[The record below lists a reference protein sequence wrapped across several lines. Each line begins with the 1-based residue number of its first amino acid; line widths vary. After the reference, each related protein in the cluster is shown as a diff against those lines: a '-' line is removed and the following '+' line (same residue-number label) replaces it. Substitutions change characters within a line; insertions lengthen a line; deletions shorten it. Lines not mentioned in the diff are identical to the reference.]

1 MDDGVRINKF
11 LGSAGYCSRR
21 EADRL
26 VGEGRVFID
35 GNMADMGSRVMP
47 GQKVYVD
54 GKAVVP
60 EEENILIAVN
70 KPRGIVCTTTDKQG
84 ANNIVDFLGCDKRI
98 YPVGRLDKDSEGLLL
113 MTNDGELMNN
123 ILTGKNEHE
132 KEYIVEVDKNLS
144 DDFERRMSEPMYLKE
159 LDKTTRPCRV
169 IKAGKKTFRII
180 LKQGLNRQIRRM
192 CSNLGYKV
200 VKLKRIRIMNI
211 ELNDLPAGATRKIE
225 GSEYEKLMNL
235 INKKLGQKVVTEM
248 TDLERIKELVSI
260 LNKAGKSYYSEGVEI
275 MSNFEYDKLY
285 DELVKLEEKTKI
297 VLSDSPTVNVGYETL
312 SELPKERHD
321 SPMLSL
327 DKTKNSDELVDW
339 LGSQRGLLSWKLD
352 GLTIVLTYEN
362 GELLKAVTR
371 GNGEVGEIIT
381 QNAKVFKN
389 VPLSI
394 PFKGRLVIRGEAIIT
409 YSDFE
414 KINE

>member
-1 MDDGVRINKF
+1 MDGGVRINKF

-35 GNMADMGSRVMP
+35 RNMADMGSRVMP

-169 IKAGKKTFRII
+169 IKTGKKTFRII

-235 INKKLGQKVVTEM
+235 INKK
-248 TDLERIKELVSI
+248 
-260 LNKAGKSYYSEGVEI
+260 
-275 MSNFEYDKLY
+275 
-285 DELVKLEEKTKI
+285 
-297 VLSDSPTVNVGYETL
+297 
-312 SELPKERHD
+312 
-321 SPMLSL
+321 
-327 DKTKNSDELVDW
+327 
-339 LGSQRGLLSWKLD
+339 
-352 GLTIVLTYEN
+352 
-362 GELLKAVTR
+362 
-371 GNGEVGEIIT
+371 
-381 QNAKVFKN
+381 
-389 VPLSI
+389 
-394 PFKGRLVIRGEAIIT
+394 
-409 YSDFE
+409 
-414 KINE
+414 

>member
-225 GSEYEKLMNL
+225 GSEYQKLMNL
-235 INKKLGQKVVTEM
+235 INKK
-248 TDLERIKELVSI
+248 
-260 LNKAGKSYYSEGVEI
+260 
-275 MSNFEYDKLY
+275 
-285 DELVKLEEKTKI
+285 
-297 VLSDSPTVNVGYETL
+297 
-312 SELPKERHD
+312 
-321 SPMLSL
+321 
-327 DKTKNSDELVDW
+327 
-339 LGSQRGLLSWKLD
+339 
-352 GLTIVLTYEN
+352 
-362 GELLKAVTR
+362 
-371 GNGEVGEIIT
+371 
-381 QNAKVFKN
+381 
-389 VPLSI
+389 
-394 PFKGRLVIRGEAIIT
+394 
-409 YSDFE
+409 
-414 KINE
+414 

>member
-11 LGSAGYCSRR
+11 LSSAGYCSRR

-26 VGEGRVFID
+26 VGEGRVFIE

-132 KEYIVEVDKNLS
+132 KEYIVEVDKKLS

-169 IKAGKKTFRII
+169 IKTGKKTFRII

-235 INKKLGQKVVTEM
+235 INKK
-248 TDLERIKELVSI
+248 
-260 LNKAGKSYYSEGVEI
+260 
-275 MSNFEYDKLY
+275 
-285 DELVKLEEKTKI
+285 
-297 VLSDSPTVNVGYETL
+297 
-312 SELPKERHD
+312 
-321 SPMLSL
+321 
-327 DKTKNSDELVDW
+327 
-339 LGSQRGLLSWKLD
+339 
-352 GLTIVLTYEN
+352 
-362 GELLKAVTR
+362 
-371 GNGEVGEIIT
+371 
-381 QNAKVFKN
+381 
-389 VPLSI
+389 
-394 PFKGRLVIRGEAIIT
+394 
-409 YSDFE
+409 
-414 KINE
+414 

>member
-26 VGEGRVFID
+26 VDEGRVFID

-169 IKAGKKTFRII
+169 IKTGKKTFRII

-235 INKKLGQKVVTEM
+235 INKK
-248 TDLERIKELVSI
+248 
-260 LNKAGKSYYSEGVEI
+260 
-275 MSNFEYDKLY
+275 
-285 DELVKLEEKTKI
+285 
-297 VLSDSPTVNVGYETL
+297 
-312 SELPKERHD
+312 
-321 SPMLSL
+321 
-327 DKTKNSDELVDW
+327 
-339 LGSQRGLLSWKLD
+339 
-352 GLTIVLTYEN
+352 
-362 GELLKAVTR
+362 
-371 GNGEVGEIIT
+371 
-381 QNAKVFKN
+381 
-389 VPLSI
+389 
-394 PFKGRLVIRGEAIIT
+394 
-409 YSDFE
+409 
-414 KINE
+414 

>member
-1 MDDGVRINKF
+1 MDDEVRINKF

-144 DDFERRMSEPMYLKE
+144 DDFEHRMSEPMYLKE

-169 IKAGKKTFRII
+169 IKTGKKTFRII

-235 INKKLGQKVVTEM
+235 INKK
-248 TDLERIKELVSI
+248 
-260 LNKAGKSYYSEGVEI
+260 
-275 MSNFEYDKLY
+275 
-285 DELVKLEEKTKI
+285 
-297 VLSDSPTVNVGYETL
+297 
-312 SELPKERHD
+312 
-321 SPMLSL
+321 
-327 DKTKNSDELVDW
+327 
-339 LGSQRGLLSWKLD
+339 
-352 GLTIVLTYEN
+352 
-362 GELLKAVTR
+362 
-371 GNGEVGEIIT
+371 
-381 QNAKVFKN
+381 
-389 VPLSI
+389 
-394 PFKGRLVIRGEAIIT
+394 
-409 YSDFE
+409 
-414 KINE
+414 

>member
-21 EADRL
+21 DADRL

-169 IKAGKKTFRII
+169 IKTGEKTFRII

-235 INKKLGQKVVTEM
+235 INKK
-248 TDLERIKELVSI
+248 
-260 LNKAGKSYYSEGVEI
+260 
-275 MSNFEYDKLY
+275 
-285 DELVKLEEKTKI
+285 
-297 VLSDSPTVNVGYETL
+297 
-312 SELPKERHD
+312 
-321 SPMLSL
+321 
-327 DKTKNSDELVDW
+327 
-339 LGSQRGLLSWKLD
+339 
-352 GLTIVLTYEN
+352 
-362 GELLKAVTR
+362 
-371 GNGEVGEIIT
+371 
-381 QNAKVFKN
+381 
-389 VPLSI
+389 
-394 PFKGRLVIRGEAIIT
+394 
-409 YSDFE
+409 
-414 KINE
+414 

>member
-169 IKAGKKTFRII
+169 IKTGKKTFRII

-211 ELNDLPAGATRKIE
+211 ELNDLPVGATRKIE

-235 INKKLGQKVVTEM
+235 INKK
-248 TDLERIKELVSI
+248 
-260 LNKAGKSYYSEGVEI
+260 
-275 MSNFEYDKLY
+275 
-285 DELVKLEEKTKI
+285 
-297 VLSDSPTVNVGYETL
+297 
-312 SELPKERHD
+312 
-321 SPMLSL
+321 
-327 DKTKNSDELVDW
+327 
-339 LGSQRGLLSWKLD
+339 
-352 GLTIVLTYEN
+352 
-362 GELLKAVTR
+362 
-371 GNGEVGEIIT
+371 
-381 QNAKVFKN
+381 
-389 VPLSI
+389 
-394 PFKGRLVIRGEAIIT
+394 
-409 YSDFE
+409 
-414 KINE
+414 

>member
-169 IKAGKKTFRII
+169 IKTGKKTFRII

-200 VKLKRIRIMNI
+200 VKLKKIRIMNI

-235 INKKLGQKVVTEM
+235 INKK
-248 TDLERIKELVSI
+248 
-260 LNKAGKSYYSEGVEI
+260 
-275 MSNFEYDKLY
+275 
-285 DELVKLEEKTKI
+285 
-297 VLSDSPTVNVGYETL
+297 
-312 SELPKERHD
+312 
-321 SPMLSL
+321 
-327 DKTKNSDELVDW
+327 
-339 LGSQRGLLSWKLD
+339 
-352 GLTIVLTYEN
+352 
-362 GELLKAVTR
+362 
-371 GNGEVGEIIT
+371 
-381 QNAKVFKN
+381 
-389 VPLSI
+389 
-394 PFKGRLVIRGEAIIT
+394 
-409 YSDFE
+409 
-414 KINE
+414 

>member
-84 ANNIVDFLGCDKRI
+84 ADNIVDFLGCDKRI

-123 ILTGKNEHE
+123 VLTGKNEHE

-169 IKAGKKTFRII
+169 IKTGKKTFRII

-235 INKKLGQKVVTEM
+235 INKK
-248 TDLERIKELVSI
+248 
-260 LNKAGKSYYSEGVEI
+260 
-275 MSNFEYDKLY
+275 
-285 DELVKLEEKTKI
+285 
-297 VLSDSPTVNVGYETL
+297 
-312 SELPKERHD
+312 
-321 SPMLSL
+321 
-327 DKTKNSDELVDW
+327 
-339 LGSQRGLLSWKLD
+339 
-352 GLTIVLTYEN
+352 
-362 GELLKAVTR
+362 
-371 GNGEVGEIIT
+371 
-381 QNAKVFKN
+381 
-389 VPLSI
+389 
-394 PFKGRLVIRGEAIIT
+394 
-409 YSDFE
+409 
-414 KINE
+414 

>member
-113 MTNDGELMNN
+113 MTNDGELKNN

-169 IKAGKKTFRII
+169 IKTGKKTFRII

-235 INKKLGQKVVTEM
+235 INKK
-248 TDLERIKELVSI
+248 
-260 LNKAGKSYYSEGVEI
+260 
-275 MSNFEYDKLY
+275 
-285 DELVKLEEKTKI
+285 
-297 VLSDSPTVNVGYETL
+297 
-312 SELPKERHD
+312 
-321 SPMLSL
+321 
-327 DKTKNSDELVDW
+327 
-339 LGSQRGLLSWKLD
+339 
-352 GLTIVLTYEN
+352 
-362 GELLKAVTR
+362 
-371 GNGEVGEIIT
+371 
-381 QNAKVFKN
+381 
-389 VPLSI
+389 
-394 PFKGRLVIRGEAIIT
+394 
-409 YSDFE
+409 
-414 KINE
+414 

>member
-144 DDFERRMSEPMYLKE
+144 DEFERRMSEPMYLKE

-169 IKAGKKTFRII
+169 IKTGKKTFRII

-235 INKKLGQKVVTEM
+235 INKK
-248 TDLERIKELVSI
+248 
-260 LNKAGKSYYSEGVEI
+260 
-275 MSNFEYDKLY
+275 
-285 DELVKLEEKTKI
+285 
-297 VLSDSPTVNVGYETL
+297 
-312 SELPKERHD
+312 
-321 SPMLSL
+321 
-327 DKTKNSDELVDW
+327 
-339 LGSQRGLLSWKLD
+339 
-352 GLTIVLTYEN
+352 
-362 GELLKAVTR
+362 
-371 GNGEVGEIIT
+371 
-381 QNAKVFKN
+381 
-389 VPLSI
+389 
-394 PFKGRLVIRGEAIIT
+394 
-409 YSDFE
+409 
-414 KINE
+414 

>member
-169 IKAGKKTFRII
+169 IKTGKKTFRII

-235 INKKLGQKVVTEM
+235 IN
-248 TDLERIKELVSI
+248 
-260 LNKAGKSYYSEGVEI
+260 
-275 MSNFEYDKLY
+275 
-285 DELVKLEEKTKI
+285 TK
-297 VLSDSPTVNVGYETL
+297 
-312 SELPKERHD
+312 
-321 SPMLSL
+321 
-327 DKTKNSDELVDW
+327 
-339 LGSQRGLLSWKLD
+339 
-352 GLTIVLTYEN
+352 
-362 GELLKAVTR
+362 
-371 GNGEVGEIIT
+371 
-381 QNAKVFKN
+381 
-389 VPLSI
+389 
-394 PFKGRLVIRGEAIIT
+394 
-409 YSDFE
+409 
-414 KINE
+414 

>member
-144 DDFERRMSEPMYLKE
+144 VDFERRMSEPMYLKE

-169 IKAGKKTFRII
+169 IKTGKKTFRII

-235 INKKLGQKVVTEM
+235 INKK
-248 TDLERIKELVSI
+248 
-260 LNKAGKSYYSEGVEI
+260 
-275 MSNFEYDKLY
+275 
-285 DELVKLEEKTKI
+285 
-297 VLSDSPTVNVGYETL
+297 
-312 SELPKERHD
+312 
-321 SPMLSL
+321 
-327 DKTKNSDELVDW
+327 
-339 LGSQRGLLSWKLD
+339 
-352 GLTIVLTYEN
+352 
-362 GELLKAVTR
+362 
-371 GNGEVGEIIT
+371 
-381 QNAKVFKN
+381 
-389 VPLSI
+389 
-394 PFKGRLVIRGEAIIT
+394 
-409 YSDFE
+409 
-414 KINE
+414 

>member
-35 GNMADMGSRVMP
+35 GNMAGMGSRVMP

-123 ILTGKNEHE
+123 VLTGKNEHE

-169 IKAGKKTFRII
+169 IKTGKKTFRII

-235 INKKLGQKVVTEM
+235 INKK
-248 TDLERIKELVSI
+248 
-260 LNKAGKSYYSEGVEI
+260 
-275 MSNFEYDKLY
+275 
-285 DELVKLEEKTKI
+285 
-297 VLSDSPTVNVGYETL
+297 
-312 SELPKERHD
+312 
-321 SPMLSL
+321 
-327 DKTKNSDELVDW
+327 
-339 LGSQRGLLSWKLD
+339 
-352 GLTIVLTYEN
+352 
-362 GELLKAVTR
+362 
-371 GNGEVGEIIT
+371 
-381 QNAKVFKN
+381 
-389 VPLSI
+389 
-394 PFKGRLVIRGEAIIT
+394 
-409 YSDFE
+409 
-414 KINE
+414 

>member
-144 DDFERRMSEPMYLKE
+144 DDFERRMSDPMYLKE

-169 IKAGKKTFRII
+169 IKTGKKTFRII

-211 ELNDLPAGATRKIE
+211 KLNDLPAGATRKIE

-235 INKKLGQKVVTEM
+235 INKK
-248 TDLERIKELVSI
+248 
-260 LNKAGKSYYSEGVEI
+260 
-275 MSNFEYDKLY
+275 
-285 DELVKLEEKTKI
+285 
-297 VLSDSPTVNVGYETL
+297 
-312 SELPKERHD
+312 
-321 SPMLSL
+321 
-327 DKTKNSDELVDW
+327 
-339 LGSQRGLLSWKLD
+339 
-352 GLTIVLTYEN
+352 
-362 GELLKAVTR
+362 
-371 GNGEVGEIIT
+371 
-381 QNAKVFKN
+381 
-389 VPLSI
+389 
-394 PFKGRLVIRGEAIIT
+394 
-409 YSDFE
+409 
-414 KINE
+414 

>member
-98 YPVGRLDKDSEGLLL
+98 YPVGSLDKDSEGLLL

-169 IKAGKKTFRII
+169 IKTGKKTFRII

-225 GSEYEKLMNL
+225 GSEYQKLMNL
-235 INKKLGQKVVTEM
+235 INKK
-248 TDLERIKELVSI
+248 
-260 LNKAGKSYYSEGVEI
+260 
-275 MSNFEYDKLY
+275 
-285 DELVKLEEKTKI
+285 
-297 VLSDSPTVNVGYETL
+297 
-312 SELPKERHD
+312 
-321 SPMLSL
+321 
-327 DKTKNSDELVDW
+327 
-339 LGSQRGLLSWKLD
+339 
-352 GLTIVLTYEN
+352 
-362 GELLKAVTR
+362 
-371 GNGEVGEIIT
+371 
-381 QNAKVFKN
+381 
-389 VPLSI
+389 
-394 PFKGRLVIRGEAIIT
+394 
-409 YSDFE
+409 
-414 KINE
+414 

>member
-21 EADRL
+21 EADRF

-235 INKKLGQKVVTEM
+235 INKK
-248 TDLERIKELVSI
+248 
-260 LNKAGKSYYSEGVEI
+260 
-275 MSNFEYDKLY
+275 
-285 DELVKLEEKTKI
+285 
-297 VLSDSPTVNVGYETL
+297 
-312 SELPKERHD
+312 
-321 SPMLSL
+321 
-327 DKTKNSDELVDW
+327 
-339 LGSQRGLLSWKLD
+339 
-352 GLTIVLTYEN
+352 
-362 GELLKAVTR
+362 
-371 GNGEVGEIIT
+371 
-381 QNAKVFKN
+381 
-389 VPLSI
+389 
-394 PFKGRLVIRGEAIIT
+394 
-409 YSDFE
+409 
-414 KINE
+414 

>member
-1 MDDGVRINKF
+1 MDDGVRISKF

-169 IKAGKKTFRII
+169 IKTGKKTFRII

-235 INKKLGQKVVTEM
+235 INKK
-248 TDLERIKELVSI
+248 
-260 LNKAGKSYYSEGVEI
+260 
-275 MSNFEYDKLY
+275 
-285 DELVKLEEKTKI
+285 
-297 VLSDSPTVNVGYETL
+297 
-312 SELPKERHD
+312 
-321 SPMLSL
+321 
-327 DKTKNSDELVDW
+327 
-339 LGSQRGLLSWKLD
+339 
-352 GLTIVLTYEN
+352 
-362 GELLKAVTR
+362 
-371 GNGEVGEIIT
+371 
-381 QNAKVFKN
+381 
-389 VPLSI
+389 
-394 PFKGRLVIRGEAIIT
+394 
-409 YSDFE
+409 
-414 KINE
+414 

>member
-211 ELNDLPAGATRKIE
+211 ELNDLPAGE
-225 GSEYEKLMNL
+225 QEKL
-235 INKKLGQKVVTEM
+235 
-248 TDLERIKELVSI
+248 
-260 LNKAGKSYYSEGVEI
+260 KAAN
-275 MSNFEYDKLY
+275 M
-285 DELVKLEEKTKI
+285 
-297 VLSDSPTVNVGYETL
+297 
-312 SELPKERHD
+312 
-321 SPMLSL
+321 
-327 DKTKNSDELVDW
+327 KN
-339 LGSQRGLLSWKLD
+339 
-352 GLTIVLTYEN
+352 
-362 GELLKAVTR
+362 
-371 GNGEVGEIIT
+371 
-381 QNAKVFKN
+381 
-389 VPLSI
+389 
-394 PFKGRLVIRGEAIIT
+394 
-409 YSDFE
+409 
-414 KINE
+414 

>member
-113 MTNDGELMNN
+113 MTNYGELMNN

-169 IKAGKKTFRII
+169 IKTGKKTFRII

-235 INKKLGQKVVTEM
+235 INKK
-248 TDLERIKELVSI
+248 
-260 LNKAGKSYYSEGVEI
+260 
-275 MSNFEYDKLY
+275 
-285 DELVKLEEKTKI
+285 
-297 VLSDSPTVNVGYETL
+297 
-312 SELPKERHD
+312 
-321 SPMLSL
+321 
-327 DKTKNSDELVDW
+327 
-339 LGSQRGLLSWKLD
+339 
-352 GLTIVLTYEN
+352 
-362 GELLKAVTR
+362 
-371 GNGEVGEIIT
+371 
-381 QNAKVFKN
+381 
-389 VPLSI
+389 
-394 PFKGRLVIRGEAIIT
+394 
-409 YSDFE
+409 
-414 KINE
+414 

>member
-169 IKAGKKTFRII
+169 IKTGTKTFRII
-180 LKQGLNRQIRRM
+180 LKPGLNRQIRRM

-235 INKKLGQKVVTEM
+235 INKK
-248 TDLERIKELVSI
+248 
-260 LNKAGKSYYSEGVEI
+260 
-275 MSNFEYDKLY
+275 
-285 DELVKLEEKTKI
+285 
-297 VLSDSPTVNVGYETL
+297 
-312 SELPKERHD
+312 
-321 SPMLSL
+321 
-327 DKTKNSDELVDW
+327 
-339 LGSQRGLLSWKLD
+339 
-352 GLTIVLTYEN
+352 
-362 GELLKAVTR
+362 
-371 GNGEVGEIIT
+371 
-381 QNAKVFKN
+381 
-389 VPLSI
+389 
-394 PFKGRLVIRGEAIIT
+394 
-409 YSDFE
+409 
-414 KINE
+414 

>member
-54 GKAVVP
+54 GKEVVP

-98 YPVGRLDKDSEGLLL
+98 YSVGRLDKDSEGLLL

-169 IKAGKKTFRII
+169 IKTGKKTFRII

-235 INKKLGQKVVTEM
+235 INKK
-248 TDLERIKELVSI
+248 
-260 LNKAGKSYYSEGVEI
+260 
-275 MSNFEYDKLY
+275 
-285 DELVKLEEKTKI
+285 
-297 VLSDSPTVNVGYETL
+297 
-312 SELPKERHD
+312 
-321 SPMLSL
+321 
-327 DKTKNSDELVDW
+327 
-339 LGSQRGLLSWKLD
+339 
-352 GLTIVLTYEN
+352 
-362 GELLKAVTR
+362 
-371 GNGEVGEIIT
+371 
-381 QNAKVFKN
+381 
-389 VPLSI
+389 
-394 PFKGRLVIRGEAIIT
+394 
-409 YSDFE
+409 
-414 KINE
+414 

>member
-54 GKAVVP
+54 SKAVVP

-169 IKAGKKTFRII
+169 IKTGKKTFRII

-235 INKKLGQKVVTEM
+235 INKK
-248 TDLERIKELVSI
+248 
-260 LNKAGKSYYSEGVEI
+260 
-275 MSNFEYDKLY
+275 
-285 DELVKLEEKTKI
+285 
-297 VLSDSPTVNVGYETL
+297 
-312 SELPKERHD
+312 
-321 SPMLSL
+321 
-327 DKTKNSDELVDW
+327 
-339 LGSQRGLLSWKLD
+339 
-352 GLTIVLTYEN
+352 
-362 GELLKAVTR
+362 
-371 GNGEVGEIIT
+371 
-381 QNAKVFKN
+381 
-389 VPLSI
+389 
-394 PFKGRLVIRGEAIIT
+394 
-409 YSDFE
+409 
-414 KINE
+414 

>member
-35 GNMADMGSRVMP
+35 GNMADMGSRVMQ

-60 EEENILIAVN
+60 EEENLLIAVN

-169 IKAGKKTFRII
+169 IKTGKKTFRII

-235 INKKLGQKVVTEM
+235 INKK
-248 TDLERIKELVSI
+248 
-260 LNKAGKSYYSEGVEI
+260 
-275 MSNFEYDKLY
+275 
-285 DELVKLEEKTKI
+285 
-297 VLSDSPTVNVGYETL
+297 
-312 SELPKERHD
+312 
-321 SPMLSL
+321 
-327 DKTKNSDELVDW
+327 
-339 LGSQRGLLSWKLD
+339 
-352 GLTIVLTYEN
+352 
-362 GELLKAVTR
+362 
-371 GNGEVGEIIT
+371 
-381 QNAKVFKN
+381 
-389 VPLSI
+389 
-394 PFKGRLVIRGEAIIT
+394 
-409 YSDFE
+409 
-414 KINE
+414 

>member
-169 IKAGKKTFRII
+169 IKTGKKTFRII

-211 ELNDLPAGATRKIE
+211 VLGNLKE
-225 GSEYEKLMNL
+225 GSYRNVTDKEYS
-235 INKKLGQKVVTEM
+235 
-248 TDLERIKELVSI
+248 R
-260 LNKAGKSYYSEGVEI
+260 
-275 MSNFEYDKLY
+275 
-285 DELVKLEEKTKI
+285 
-297 VLSDSPTVNVGYETL
+297 
-312 SELPKERHD
+312 
-321 SPMLSL
+321 
-327 DKTKNSDELVDW
+327 
-339 LGSQRGLLSWKLD
+339 LLSML
-352 GLTIVLTYEN
+352 N
-362 GELLKAVTR
+362 
-371 GNGEVGEIIT
+371 
-381 QNAKVFKN
+381 
-389 VPLSI
+389 
-394 PFKGRLVIRGEAIIT
+394 
-409 YSDFE
+409 
-414 KINE
+414 

>member
-1 MDDGVRINKF
+1 MDDGVRINQF

-169 IKAGKKTFRII
+169 IKTGKKTFRII

-235 INKKLGQKVVTEM
+235 INKK
-248 TDLERIKELVSI
+248 
-260 LNKAGKSYYSEGVEI
+260 
-275 MSNFEYDKLY
+275 
-285 DELVKLEEKTKI
+285 
-297 VLSDSPTVNVGYETL
+297 
-312 SELPKERHD
+312 
-321 SPMLSL
+321 
-327 DKTKNSDELVDW
+327 
-339 LGSQRGLLSWKLD
+339 
-352 GLTIVLTYEN
+352 
-362 GELLKAVTR
+362 
-371 GNGEVGEIIT
+371 
-381 QNAKVFKN
+381 
-389 VPLSI
+389 
-394 PFKGRLVIRGEAIIT
+394 
-409 YSDFE
+409 
-414 KINE
+414 

>member
-123 ILTGKNEHE
+123 VLTGKNEHE

-169 IKAGKKTFRII
+169 IKTGKKHS
-180 LKQGLNRQIRRM
+180 G
-192 CSNLGYKV
+192 
-200 VKLKRIRIMNI
+200 
-211 ELNDLPAGATRKIE
+211 
-225 GSEYEKLMNL
+225 
-235 INKKLGQKVVTEM
+235 
-248 TDLERIKELVSI
+248 
-260 LNKAGKSYYSEGVEI
+260 
-275 MSNFEYDKLY
+275 
-285 DELVKLEEKTKI
+285 
-297 VLSDSPTVNVGYETL
+297 
-312 SELPKERHD
+312 
-321 SPMLSL
+321 
-327 DKTKNSDELVDW
+327 
-339 LGSQRGLLSWKLD
+339 
-352 GLTIVLTYEN
+352 
-362 GELLKAVTR
+362 
-371 GNGEVGEIIT
+371 
-381 QNAKVFKN
+381 
-389 VPLSI
+389 
-394 PFKGRLVIRGEAIIT
+394 
-409 YSDFE
+409 
-414 KINE
+414 

>member
-35 GNMADMGSRVMP
+35 GNMADKGSRVMP

-159 LDKTTRPCRV
+159 LDKTTRSCRV
-169 IKAGKKTFRII
+169 IKTGKKTFRII

-235 INKKLGQKVVTEM
+235 INKK
-248 TDLERIKELVSI
+248 
-260 LNKAGKSYYSEGVEI
+260 
-275 MSNFEYDKLY
+275 
-285 DELVKLEEKTKI
+285 
-297 VLSDSPTVNVGYETL
+297 
-312 SELPKERHD
+312 
-321 SPMLSL
+321 
-327 DKTKNSDELVDW
+327 
-339 LGSQRGLLSWKLD
+339 
-352 GLTIVLTYEN
+352 
-362 GELLKAVTR
+362 
-371 GNGEVGEIIT
+371 
-381 QNAKVFKN
+381 
-389 VPLSI
+389 
-394 PFKGRLVIRGEAIIT
+394 
-409 YSDFE
+409 
-414 KINE
+414 

>member
-35 GNMADMGSRVMP
+35 GNMADMGSRVML

-169 IKAGKKTFRII
+169 IKTGKKTFRII

-235 INKKLGQKVVTEM
+235 INKK
-248 TDLERIKELVSI
+248 
-260 LNKAGKSYYSEGVEI
+260 
-275 MSNFEYDKLY
+275 
-285 DELVKLEEKTKI
+285 
-297 VLSDSPTVNVGYETL
+297 
-312 SELPKERHD
+312 
-321 SPMLSL
+321 
-327 DKTKNSDELVDW
+327 
-339 LGSQRGLLSWKLD
+339 
-352 GLTIVLTYEN
+352 
-362 GELLKAVTR
+362 
-371 GNGEVGEIIT
+371 
-381 QNAKVFKN
+381 
-389 VPLSI
+389 
-394 PFKGRLVIRGEAIIT
+394 
-409 YSDFE
+409 
-414 KINE
+414 

>member
-132 KEYIVEVDKNLS
+132 KEYIVELDKNLS

-169 IKAGKKTFRII
+169 IKTGKKTFRII

-235 INKKLGQKVVTEM
+235 INKK
-248 TDLERIKELVSI
+248 
-260 LNKAGKSYYSEGVEI
+260 
-275 MSNFEYDKLY
+275 
-285 DELVKLEEKTKI
+285 
-297 VLSDSPTVNVGYETL
+297 
-312 SELPKERHD
+312 
-321 SPMLSL
+321 
-327 DKTKNSDELVDW
+327 
-339 LGSQRGLLSWKLD
+339 
-352 GLTIVLTYEN
+352 
-362 GELLKAVTR
+362 
-371 GNGEVGEIIT
+371 
-381 QNAKVFKN
+381 
-389 VPLSI
+389 
-394 PFKGRLVIRGEAIIT
+394 
-409 YSDFE
+409 
-414 KINE
+414 

>member
-70 KPRGIVCTTTDKQG
+70 KPRGVVCTTTDKQG

-169 IKAGKKTFRII
+169 IKTGKKTFRII

-235 INKKLGQKVVTEM
+235 INKK
-248 TDLERIKELVSI
+248 
-260 LNKAGKSYYSEGVEI
+260 
-275 MSNFEYDKLY
+275 
-285 DELVKLEEKTKI
+285 
-297 VLSDSPTVNVGYETL
+297 
-312 SELPKERHD
+312 
-321 SPMLSL
+321 
-327 DKTKNSDELVDW
+327 
-339 LGSQRGLLSWKLD
+339 
-352 GLTIVLTYEN
+352 
-362 GELLKAVTR
+362 
-371 GNGEVGEIIT
+371 
-381 QNAKVFKN
+381 
-389 VPLSI
+389 
-394 PFKGRLVIRGEAIIT
+394 
-409 YSDFE
+409 
-414 KINE
+414 

>member
-132 KEYIVEVDKNLS
+132 KVYIGEVDKNLS

-169 IKAGKKTFRII
+169 IKTGKKTFRII

-225 GSEYEKLMNL
+225 GREYEKLMNL
-235 INKKLGQKVVTEM
+235 INKK
-248 TDLERIKELVSI
+248 
-260 LNKAGKSYYSEGVEI
+260 
-275 MSNFEYDKLY
+275 
-285 DELVKLEEKTKI
+285 
-297 VLSDSPTVNVGYETL
+297 
-312 SELPKERHD
+312 
-321 SPMLSL
+321 
-327 DKTKNSDELVDW
+327 
-339 LGSQRGLLSWKLD
+339 
-352 GLTIVLTYEN
+352 
-362 GELLKAVTR
+362 
-371 GNGEVGEIIT
+371 
-381 QNAKVFKN
+381 
-389 VPLSI
+389 
-394 PFKGRLVIRGEAIIT
+394 
-409 YSDFE
+409 
-414 KINE
+414 

>member
-98 YPVGRLDKDSEGLLL
+98 YRVGRLDKDSEGLLL

-169 IKAGKKTFRII
+169 IKTGKKTFRII

-235 INKKLGQKVVTEM
+235 INKK
-248 TDLERIKELVSI
+248 
-260 LNKAGKSYYSEGVEI
+260 
-275 MSNFEYDKLY
+275 
-285 DELVKLEEKTKI
+285 
-297 VLSDSPTVNVGYETL
+297 
-312 SELPKERHD
+312 
-321 SPMLSL
+321 
-327 DKTKNSDELVDW
+327 
-339 LGSQRGLLSWKLD
+339 
-352 GLTIVLTYEN
+352 
-362 GELLKAVTR
+362 
-371 GNGEVGEIIT
+371 
-381 QNAKVFKN
+381 
-389 VPLSI
+389 
-394 PFKGRLVIRGEAIIT
+394 
-409 YSDFE
+409 
-414 KINE
+414 

>member
-144 DDFERRMSEPMYLKE
+144 DDFERRMSEPLYLKE

-169 IKAGKKTFRII
+169 IKTGKKTFRII

-235 INKKLGQKVVTEM
+235 INKK
-248 TDLERIKELVSI
+248 
-260 LNKAGKSYYSEGVEI
+260 
-275 MSNFEYDKLY
+275 
-285 DELVKLEEKTKI
+285 
-297 VLSDSPTVNVGYETL
+297 
-312 SELPKERHD
+312 
-321 SPMLSL
+321 
-327 DKTKNSDELVDW
+327 
-339 LGSQRGLLSWKLD
+339 
-352 GLTIVLTYEN
+352 
-362 GELLKAVTR
+362 
-371 GNGEVGEIIT
+371 
-381 QNAKVFKN
+381 
-389 VPLSI
+389 
-394 PFKGRLVIRGEAIIT
+394 
-409 YSDFE
+409 
-414 KINE
+414 

>member
-169 IKAGKKTFRII
+169 IKTGKKTFRII
-180 LKQGLNRQIRRM
+180 LKQGLNGQIRRM

-235 INKKLGQKVVTEM
+235 INKK
-248 TDLERIKELVSI
+248 
-260 LNKAGKSYYSEGVEI
+260 
-275 MSNFEYDKLY
+275 
-285 DELVKLEEKTKI
+285 
-297 VLSDSPTVNVGYETL
+297 
-312 SELPKERHD
+312 
-321 SPMLSL
+321 
-327 DKTKNSDELVDW
+327 
-339 LGSQRGLLSWKLD
+339 
-352 GLTIVLTYEN
+352 
-362 GELLKAVTR
+362 
-371 GNGEVGEIIT
+371 
-381 QNAKVFKN
+381 
-389 VPLSI
+389 
-394 PFKGRLVIRGEAIIT
+394 
-409 YSDFE
+409 
-414 KINE
+414 

>member
-113 MTNDGELMNN
+113 MTNDGQLMNN

-169 IKAGKKTFRII
+169 IKTGKKTFRII

-235 INKKLGQKVVTEM
+235 INKK
-248 TDLERIKELVSI
+248 
-260 LNKAGKSYYSEGVEI
+260 
-275 MSNFEYDKLY
+275 
-285 DELVKLEEKTKI
+285 
-297 VLSDSPTVNVGYETL
+297 
-312 SELPKERHD
+312 
-321 SPMLSL
+321 
-327 DKTKNSDELVDW
+327 
-339 LGSQRGLLSWKLD
+339 
-352 GLTIVLTYEN
+352 
-362 GELLKAVTR
+362 
-371 GNGEVGEIIT
+371 
-381 QNAKVFKN
+381 
-389 VPLSI
+389 
-394 PFKGRLVIRGEAIIT
+394 
-409 YSDFE
+409 
-414 KINE
+414 

>member
-35 GNMADMGSRVMP
+35 GNMADRGSRVMP

-169 IKAGKKTFRII
+169 IKTGKKTFRII

-235 INKKLGQKVVTEM
+235 INKK
-248 TDLERIKELVSI
+248 
-260 LNKAGKSYYSEGVEI
+260 
-275 MSNFEYDKLY
+275 
-285 DELVKLEEKTKI
+285 
-297 VLSDSPTVNVGYETL
+297 
-312 SELPKERHD
+312 
-321 SPMLSL
+321 
-327 DKTKNSDELVDW
+327 
-339 LGSQRGLLSWKLD
+339 
-352 GLTIVLTYEN
+352 
-362 GELLKAVTR
+362 
-371 GNGEVGEIIT
+371 
-381 QNAKVFKN
+381 
-389 VPLSI
+389 
-394 PFKGRLVIRGEAIIT
+394 
-409 YSDFE
+409 
-414 KINE
+414 